1 MLEAE
6 LATDVAL
13 GLGELTVDVDE
24 QAANSK
30 LKPTPVTKAPAIGK
44 EEQKNNLFW
53 LLNKFLTLIKDI
65 HLANKRRK
73 IWLTIKI
80 IPWNYI
86 YTIYL

>member
-30 LKPTPVTKAPAIGK
+30 LKQTPVTKAPAIGK
-44 EEQKNNLFW
+44 KENNLFW
-53 LLNKFLTLIKDI
+53 LLNKFLIAIEDI